1 MTRTRVKICGI
12 RQEADARFC
21 AQQGADA
28 IGLVFYEPSPRAV
41 SIETASAIVRSLP
54 AFVTSVGLFV
64 NPTEQQVVSVLQQ
77 VGLDCL
83 QFHGDE
89 TAAFCRQFG
98 RPYIKAIR
106 MRADEDVTASIKVYS
121 DAQALLLDTYV
132 EGTQG
137 GTGQTF
143 DWRRAPTAGLQ
154 PFILAGGLTAENVAE
169 AIGIAKPYAVDVSG
183 GVEKSRGVKDL
194 NMIQRFIEEVNRVG
208 TSEI

>member
-143 DWRRAPTAGLQ
+143 DWHRAPTAGLQ